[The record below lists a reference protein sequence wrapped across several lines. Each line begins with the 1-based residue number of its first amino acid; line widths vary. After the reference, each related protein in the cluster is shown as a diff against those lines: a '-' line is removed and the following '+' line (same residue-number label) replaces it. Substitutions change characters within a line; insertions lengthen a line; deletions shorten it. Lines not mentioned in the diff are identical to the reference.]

1 MYNTKPIMTVRPCAI
16 SDSFEGSTLTK
27 IEPEY
32 YGMGPKSIHMNH
44 VSERKLIQLRKA
56 AAPSGMDG

>member
-1 MYNTKPIMTVRPCAI
+1 MTVRPCAI